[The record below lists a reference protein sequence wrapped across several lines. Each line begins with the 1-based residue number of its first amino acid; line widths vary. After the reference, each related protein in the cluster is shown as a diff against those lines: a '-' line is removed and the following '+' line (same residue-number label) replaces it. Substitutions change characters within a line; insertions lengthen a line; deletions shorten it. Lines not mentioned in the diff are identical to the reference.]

1 VVAKEVKELAM
12 ETADEPTD
20 IVPPLWL
27 IKRPQSHPFHPD
39 PPILNLRNGLF
50 ISSVCVNHRA

>member
-1 VVAKEVKELAM
+1 MVAKEVKELAM

-27 IKRPQSHPFHPD
+27 IKRPQSHHFTR
-39 PPILNLRNGLF
+39 ILQF
-50 ISSVCVNHRA
+50 